1 MVNSD
6 DNDDET
12 PITNM
17 MNMEMMKRE
26 YPGRYSGLSEVMV
39 RPSTKPVKL
48 KVERSM
54 RLLTTPR
61 EELMTSSR
69 LHKSTEEREELDG

>member
-26 YPGRYSGLSEVMV
+26 YPGRYSGLSEVIAGPL
-39 RPSTKPVKL
+39 RP
-48 KVERSM
+48 
-54 RLLTTPR
+54 
-61 EELMTSSR
+61 
-69 LHKSTEEREELDG
+69 

>member
-1 MVNSD
+1 MKQTMVNSD
-6 DNDDET
+6 DNDDEA
-12 PITNM
+12 PITITYM

-54 RLLTTPR
+54 RL
-61 EELMTSSR
+61 
-69 LHKSTEEREELDG
+69 